1 MKLKALSHYDEDT
14 DTRFGDCILL
24 YNSSTLI
31 VYITLDSLDGSG
43 SGYDLDVHGLEWDE
57 SDGMASWE
65 DSTDARKY
73 EVRLYRNENSA
84 TSVLTT
90 SDTSYD
96 FSGYIT
102 RSGDYMFKVR
112 AVYNSSDKG
121 SWEESDSW
129 YVSSDEADEISNG
142 RRTHSSSSS
151 SSSYKGAWLRDT
163 VGWWYCNA
171 DKSYTV
177 NNWQYI
183 DDRWYFFNAAGYMV
197 TGWID
202 WNGRWYYCGDDGAM
216 YYDTTTPDGYYVGD
230 DGAWVQ

>member
-1 MKLKALSHYDEDT
+1 
-14 DTRFGDCILL
+14 
-24 YNSSTLI
+24 
-31 VYITLDSLDGSG
+31 
-43 SGYDLDVHGLEWDE
+43 
-57 SDGMASWE
+57 
-65 DSTDARKY
+65 
-73 EVRLYRNENSA
+73 
-84 TSVLTT
+84 
-90 SDTSYD
+90 
-96 FSGYIT
+96 
-102 RSGDYMFKVR
+102 MFEVR

>member
-1 MKLKALSHYDEDT
+1 M
-14 DTRFGDCILL
+14 
-24 YNSSTLI
+24 
-31 VYITLDSLDGSG
+31 
-43 SGYDLDVHGLEWDE
+43 DE

-65 DSTDARKY
+65 DSGDARKY
-73 EVRLYRNENSA
+73 EVRLYRNDNSV

-102 RSGDYMFKVR
+102 KSGDYLFKVR
-112 AVYNSSDKG
+112 AVYSSSDKG

-129 YVSSDEADEISNG
+129 YVSSEEADEISDG
-142 RRTHSSSSS
+142 RRTYGSS
-151 SSSYKGAWLRDT
+151 SSSYKGAWLRDS

>member
-1 MKLKALSHYDEDT
+1 MDIRGADGKVTSV
-14 DTRFGDCILL
+14 TRK
-24 YNSSTLI
+24 SSTLI

-102 RSGDYMFKVR
+102 RSGEYMFKVR